1 LFFEEVGSCLFL
13 LSGICSY
20 GAVMVL
26 TAGQQVSKHAGPR
39 TATRNLRC
47 KSINGEANYALAA

>member
-1 LFFEEVGSCLFL
+1 
-13 LSGICSY
+13 
-20 GAVMVL
+20 MVL